1 MKQLEIFGKLI
12 FESDA
17 DAWLKLC
24 KDQKRE
30 WILKHT
36 EQRNEQLIDEF
47 INNPSISKQC
57 GCIDCGK
64 NKKKN
69 EPNGIPKATEP
80 NTESISDGAVSVG
93 DSAKRPKAAKSKKN

>member
-1 MKQLEIFGKLI
+1 MKQLEIFGKII

-64 NKKKN
+64 NKKQN
-69 EPNGIPKATEP
+69 ESSGVSEAASTDSQPASNGAA
-80 NTESISDGAVSVG
+80 SIRNST
-93 DSAKRPKAAKSKKN
+93 KRPKAAKSKKN